1 VPLLALGVPPP
12 KREDLLANHAA
23 IPTPQAFVPART
35 NGNNGKQS
43 VEKFGQFLSEEQFRD
58 MLCRERKRSERS
70 KKPLLLML
78 VTGKEKNRTKEDA
91 AVFQRVAGRLSEN
104 VRETDLAGWFEKDI
118 VFGVVFTELG
128 QTETKAATNVI
139 QAKVTE
145 GLQKEFDES
154 QLKNILVSFYAFPD
168 GWTHTGNSNGNGN
181 GTGKKNSLNSALYP
195 DLVEI
200 EKKKR
205 LSLVT
210 KRAMDIAGSF
220 VALVI
225 LLVPFGVFAFLIKL
239 TSKGPV
245 LFRQER
251 IGQYGVP
258 FKFLKFRSMRV
269 TSDSGIHQEYVK
281 KFIAGKVGPEDPGGK
296 AGTAFKITNDPR
308 VTWIGKFMRRASID
322 ELPQFWN
329 VLMGEMSLVGPRPP
343 IPYETEA
350 YDTWHRRR
358 LVEIKPGITGLWQ
371 VQGRSRTTFDD
382 MVRLD
387 LRYSKTWT
395 PLLDA
400 RILLQT
406 PRAVISGDGAY

>member
-1 VPLLALGVPPP
+1 
-12 KREDLLANHAA
+12 LANPVT
-23 IPTPQAFVPART
+23 IPVPQEFFPARKNAD
-35 NGNNGKQS
+35 NGNS
-43 VEKFGQFLSEEQFRD
+43 TVEKFGSFLSEEQFRGL
-58 MLCRERKRSERS
+58 LCRERKRSERS

-78 VTGKEKNRTKEDA
+78 VTGKAKNLAKEDA
-91 AVFQRVAGRLSEN
+91 VLFQKIAGWLSER
-104 VRETDLAGWFEKDI
+104 VRETDLAGWYEKDT
-118 VFGVVFTELG
+118 VFGVIFTELG
-128 QTETKAATNVI
+128 QTEIKSATNVI
-139 QAKVTE
+139 QAKVRE
-145 GLQKEFDES
+145 DLEKEFDEA
-154 QLKNILVSFYAFPD
+154 QLNNILVSFYVFPD
-168 GWTHTGNSNGNGN
+168 GWTHDSNSDGNGN
-181 GTGKKNSLNSALYP
+181 GRKKPLNSALYP
-195 DLVEI
+195 DLLDI

-210 KRAMDIAGSF
+210 KRTMDVAGSF
-220 VALVI
+220 IALVI
-225 LLVPFGVFAFLIKL
+225 LFIPFGILAVLIKL

-251 IGQYGVP
+251 IGQYGIP

-269 TSDSGIHQEYVK
+269 TSDSAIHKEYVK
-281 KFIAGKVGPEDPGGK
+281 KFIAGNVGPEDPGGK

-308 VTWIGKFMRRASID
+308 VTWIGKIMRRTSMD

-329 VLMGEMSLVGPRPP
+329 VLVGDMSLVGPRPP
-343 IPYETEA
+343 IPYETEV

-371 VQGRSRTTFDD
+371 IQGRSRTTFDD

-395 PLLDA
+395 PLMDA